1 MNIRDLLFSARK
13 HDASDIHVLAG
24 TPPMFRIHG
33 DIVPARGDALTSDE
47 IERMLD
53 EVVTPMQRERL
64 EREWQL
70 CVSLVYANTGR
81 ARLTVYRRNGRNEL
95 AIRMSELSIRTREQ
109 LGIPAI
115 VDDLARKPNG
125 LVILSGPTGV
135 GKTTTL
141 HYMLDLINAER
152 PSKIVTIEDPIEYV
166 HTFKK
171 SIIVQQ
177 ELMVDVSDFTT
188 ALRHVLRQDPDVI
201 AVGEMRDPETIYT
214 ALLAAETGHL
224 VIATLHTPGAADVV
238 QRMVSAFPDGR
249 QSEIRFMLAG
259 TLQAVISQQL
269 LTRAANKGRVMS
281 AEILVG
287 TNAVRHH
294 IRENTVH
301 QLYTEMQNGRKYG
314 MITLEQSLLD
324 LYQSGDITY
333 ETALNIARHPDQ
345 IRKRASREL
354 V

>member
-1 MNIRDLLFSARK
+1 
-13 HDASDIHVLAG
+13 
-24 TPPMFRIHG
+24 
-33 DIVPARGDALTSDE
+33 
-47 IERMLD
+47 
-53 EVVTPMQRERL
+53 
-64 EREWQL
+64 
-70 CVSLVYANTGR
+70 
-81 ARLTVYRRNGRNEL
+81 
-95 AIRMSELSIRTREQ
+95 
-109 LGIPAI
+109 
-115 VDDLARKPNG
+115 
-125 LVILSGPTGV
+125 
-135 GKTTTL
+135 
-141 HYMLDLINAER
+141 
-152 PSKIVTIEDPIEYV
+152 
-166 HTFKK
+166 
-171 SIIVQQ
+171 
-177 ELMVDVSDFTT
+177 VSDFTT

-269 LTRAANKGRVMS
+269 LSRAANKGRVMS